1 MDNEVDEITFDF
13 EIEDTPSE
21 KDGSNIEIENE
32 NTIENNKNKIDDEKE
47 TLIKSIIDKQRRIKE
62 QESIIKRLKS
72 QKEQLI

>member
-1 MDNEVDEITFDF
+1 MDNKEDEITFDF
-13 EIEDTPSE
+13 EIEDIPSE
-21 KDGSNIEIENE
+21 KDGSNIEIE